1 MNWKLIAFACAMS
14 ATVALAADEI
24 AEKLSLADVQV
35 TRGEG
40 LYRCQVHRG
49 GGRDTRPDNS
59 LETFLIWSLGFD
71 NFATDDRLVLFELL
85 PELRKPALSPES

>member
-24 AEKLSLADVQV
+24 AEKLFSAGAQV

-40 LYRCQVHRG
+40 LYRFPTIRLRRSSGAGGTASRRRRMRG
-49 GGRDTRPDNS
+49 
-59 LETFLIWSLGFD
+59 
-71 NFATDDRLVLFELL
+71 
-85 PELRKPALSPES
+85 